1 MRIKF
6 LSILPLIK
14 LSMISIDY
22 TSYQTKISKSLISQK
37 CNKMKNLIQPDLS
50 TTKTLRY
57 DTIFYPLDMIEDSS
71 KKFINY
77 SLHKSEEGDVLTDDE
92 NTYRINGY
100 ETKIT
105 AFDLNALFFNL
116 IWKQTKYKNIGISI
130 RDYYQ
135 KDMSEKLFKS
145 MSLDFGTNV
154 LIMPASLSVVSDFA
168 SCDGGEGVYLVVSM
182 VGYQTVFNV
191 YEVSR
196 KNIDEDKSNGGL
208 IEIKTLYS
216 KSCDLLG
223 DSLLDDIVSRNVRMA
238 LEKSENKN
246 DEYVLHMLPLENE
259 VEFKES
265 DYFLDIIDICE
276 EIKSKLGYNVEEHS
290 IKDTY
295 IYNTKGIKALLKETK
310 FNLQD
315 IRNEF
320 EDFNTK
326 ISENISSIKSEV
338 NEILSKNTISK
349 KFVISSF
356 DLSVV
361 NNILNIE
368 NLKNIQEKFIVD
380 GAMKFVYKKIISDD
394 VRIFKDE
401 STYRKTSSDKL
412 LEEINIKKDFI
423 KKINEIKNKKGLNE
437 HLPHIPV
444 KNLPFNRYLVD
455 DIVFI
460 DLKYKECVDFL
471 KLIKKLEDDNYKLEK
486 SIKMRPLQIK
496 KAEDI
501 LGKVLKVKDQN
512 IQVWNMGLGKRY
524 EDFKLFLDTN
534 KDNMEI
540 LGQDIEFKADM
551 LEGLVES
558 YIRSYEN
565 KKKLEEET
573 IKDGDEPIKDGDE
586 PIKDGE
592 EPIKDGE
599 EPIKDGEEP
608 IKDGD
613 EGEKNKGGLEDF
625 SNIDPAEI
633 TEMQEKLKNM
643 MKDEKF
649 SEIMKDLEGK
659 LGEKVVANSND
670 QFKHKDSSKPE
681 EDVKAEKEL

>member
-486 SIKMRPLQIK
+486 SIKTRPLQIK

-573 IKDGDEPIKDGDE
+573 IKDGD
-586 PIKDGE
+586 

>member
-1 MRIKF
+1 
-6 LSILPLIK
+6 
-14 LSMISIDY
+14 MISIDY

-338 NEILSKNTISK
+338 NEILK
-349 KFVISSF
+349 
-356 DLSVV
+356 
-361 NNILNIE
+361 